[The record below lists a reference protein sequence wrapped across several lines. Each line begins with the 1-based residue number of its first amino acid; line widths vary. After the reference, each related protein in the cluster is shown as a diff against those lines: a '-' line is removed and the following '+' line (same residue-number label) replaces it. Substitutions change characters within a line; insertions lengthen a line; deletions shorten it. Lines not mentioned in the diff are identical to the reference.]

1 MRGKQYHTIDAKNR
15 LFVPSKF
22 REELG
27 NEIVIAQSVLH
38 DCIWVYSKES
48 WEKFE
53 EKIGTLP
60 EFGAYD
66 VVSWISDHS
75 EDGKVDGQG
84 RIALPEDYVKGA
96 KIKKNIVSRGV
107 RDHMEIW
114 DQEEYERYAEGVDV
128 SGLRKYLIEHG
139 L

>member
-1 MRGKQYHTIDAKNR
+1 MHTIDAKNR

-27 NEIVIAQSVLH
+27 TEVVIAQGLLH
-38 DCIWVYSKES
+38 DCIWVYSKEN

-53 EKIGTLP
+53 DKLKTLP

-66 VVSWISDHS
+66 VISWISDNT
-75 EDGKVDGQG
+75 EDGKVDQQG
-84 RIALPEDYVKGA
+84 RLAIPDDFARTAGL
-96 KIKKNIVSRGV
+96 KKNIVSRGV

-114 DQEEYERYAEGVDV
+114 DQETYENYTASVDV

-139 L
+139 M